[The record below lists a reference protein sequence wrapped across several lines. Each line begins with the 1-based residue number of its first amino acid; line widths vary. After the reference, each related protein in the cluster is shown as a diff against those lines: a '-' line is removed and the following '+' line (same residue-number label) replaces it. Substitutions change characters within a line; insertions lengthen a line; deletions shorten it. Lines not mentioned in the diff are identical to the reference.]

1 MLLASQMTQWLGV
14 LLPMQEMPDTWVWSV
29 GWEDLL
35 EKGRATNSSIVAWN
49 SPWTEE
55 PGELQSMGSQGAG
68 YNCTTEHIH
77 IHVIVTEILIN
88 DLLFARHA
96 QDSPSLFYIDL
107 LKWTENKY
115 ILNINKTE
123 FQLLLY
129 AGKKTKQGNVLGI
142 TRNN

>member
-1 MLLASQMTQWLGV
+1 
-14 LLPMQEMPDTWVWSV
+14 MQETWA
-29 GWEDLL
+29 GFPGREQPL
-35 EKGRATNSSIVAWN
+35 EKKMATHSSVLAWEI
-49 SPWTEE
+49 PWTEE
-55 PGELQSMGSQGAG
+55 PRGLQSMGSQGAG
-68 YNCTTEHIH
+68 YNCTTEHVH

-88 DLLFARHA
+88 DLLFARHT